1 MLRED
6 SSSPSSLGAVDTT
19 PTSRISDTDR
29 MHWRV
34 EGPPA
39 DGTDRPIRWAV
50 SPNSARVM
58 DRGQLAC
65 RTTLGVE
72 TVSSS
77 QPDRSKDP
85 LAGSIT
91 DADRE
96 GSTKRAIM
104 NVTVRRF
111 EGGEWSV
118 FTIECVD
125 LSEDRV
131 AQSKAQALTDQRAP
145 DRGHCADVLARARRI
160 PAPTGSRFDVTLRDR
175 RQWLSSGPFRRS

>member
-1 MLRED
+1 
-6 SSSPSSLGAVDTT
+6 
-19 PTSRISDTDR
+19 
-29 MHWRV
+29 
-34 EGPPA
+34 
-39 DGTDRPIRWAV
+39 
-50 SPNSARVM
+50 M

-85 LAGSIT
+85 FAGSIT

-131 AQSKAQALTDQRAP
+131 AHSKAQALTDQRAP
-145 DRGHCADVLARARRI
+145 IAAIALTFLRELVASRR
-160 PAPTGSRFDVTLRDR
+160 RRDR
-175 RQWLSSGPFRRS
+175 ASTPLSAIVGNG